1 MKLYK
6 YDLHVHTS
14 SVSPCAHVAA
24 EEVVK
29 LYQQAGYQGVVITDH
44 FCEQFF
50 ESLPASSW
58 RDKVRQYLAGYLAAR
73 EAGEKLGVDV
83 LHGIEIRLAG
93 SANEYLVYGVT
104 EEFLLAHPQLYN
116 LQLAELYQLTKANGM
131 LLYQAH
137 PFRPYIE
144 RADPKLLD
152 GVEVFN
158 GNPRHQS
165 QNHLALAFADTHGLL
180 KISGSDFHQVVDL
193 GIGGVV
199 LRDRAASSQD
209 LVEILAADQ
218 IEQLITNPLP
228 EV

>member
-83 LHGIEIRLAG
+83 LLGIEIRLAG
-93 SANEYLVYGVT
+93 SANEYLV
-104 EEFLLAHPQLYN
+104 
-116 LQLAELYQLTKANGM
+116 
-131 LLYQAH
+131 
-137 PFRPYIE
+137 
-144 RADPKLLD
+144 
-152 GVEVFN
+152 
-158 GNPRHQS
+158 
-165 QNHLALAFADTHGLL
+165 
-180 KISGSDFHQVVDL
+180 
-193 GIGGVV
+193 
-199 LRDRAASSQD
+199 
-209 LVEILAADQ
+209 
-218 IEQLITNPLP
+218 
-228 EV
+228 